1 MQNCGLFIFI
11 FDISTLVNPG
21 GSIKQINRRGI

>member
-1 MQNCGLFIFI
+1 MQSIYFRFI